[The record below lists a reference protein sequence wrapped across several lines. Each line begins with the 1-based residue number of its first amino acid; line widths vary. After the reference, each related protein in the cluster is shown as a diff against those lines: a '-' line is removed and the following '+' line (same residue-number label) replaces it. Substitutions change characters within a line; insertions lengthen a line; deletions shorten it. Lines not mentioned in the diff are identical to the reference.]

1 VKGHSGHR
9 GRTVAVGCGRP
20 MRRMLVAAGLVV
32 AGVAAAPAGAAV
44 PAIRVSPPRIISLT
58 SPFSGPCTV
67 ANANFTHGISVETS
81 VAVNP
86 RNPNHI
92 LVAWIQDGAS
102 TDIIM
107 ASRDG
112 GRSFSRILVPG
123 LSACTGGLTANVSD
137 PGVNFSSDG
146 KVAYFSAPQADLLSV
161 HPFKVRVGMAAT
173 RSLDGG
179 FSWSN
184 PFEIQPVTNDYWDKP
199 ELSVDLRRPRAAYY
213 VFDFRTG
220 ADYSTG
226 YSLISTTRNA
236 GLSWSKPRKLY
247 DPHQN
252 EVWPGTSTILSNRD
266 ASLVDAFVLI
276 KRNSAGGARLLA
288 MRSTDHGRTW
298 AKPITLGGAS
308 GTPVNDPVTQD
319 RLETYRM
326 FPTQTVAPNGDDY
339 VAWVQPGAT
348 NKSSRLAVAKSTN
361 GGRRWTVSG
370 IRVASQAALPGIAV
384 AGDGTVGLLY
394 YTFAA
399 SSHGGVWPGKVMLA
413 TSRDRGSHWT
423 SRQVAGPFNLLKA
436 GSTVRGCCTL
446 NDYVEMGRLPHGLV
460 AAYPMAKPQARH
472 DIDVFFTRIATSQ

>member
-1 VKGHSGHR
+1 VSGHHR
-9 GRTVAVGCGRP
+9 RRACAAASGVSRALRRT
-20 MRRMLVAAGLVV
+20 LVAAGVV
-32 AGVAAAPAGAAV
+32 LSVAAAPAGAVV

-67 ANANFTHGISVETS
+67 ANPNFTHGISVETS

-86 RNPNHI
+86 RDPNHI

-123 LSACTGGLTANVSD
+123 LSACTGGLTTNVSD
-137 PGVNFSSDG
+137 PGVAFSSDG
-146 KVAYFSAPQADLLSV
+146 RLAYFSAPQANLLSIN
-161 HPFKVRVGMAAT
+161 PFKVAVGIAVS
-173 RSLDGG
+173 RSVDGG

-184 PFEIQPVTNDYWDKP
+184 PLSVQPVTNDYWDKP
-199 ELSVDLRRPRAAYY
+199 ELSVDLLRPRAAYD
-213 VFDFRTG
+213 VFDHRTG
-220 ADYSTG
+220 ADNSTG
-226 YSLISTTRNA
+226 YSLISTTRNG
-236 GLSWSKPRKLY
+236 GLSWSKPRTLY

-252 EVWPGTSTILSNRD
+252 EVWPGTSTILSNPD
-266 ASLVDAFVLI
+266 GSLLDAFVLI
-276 KRNSAGGARLLA
+276 KQNSVGGARVLA

-298 AKPITLGGAS
+298 AKPITLGDAS
-308 GTPVNDPVTQD
+308 GTPVNDPVTQNT
-319 RLETYRM
+319 LTTYRM

-339 VAWVQPGAT
+339 IAWVQPGAT
-348 NKSSRLAVAKSTN
+348 NNSSRIAVAKSTN

-394 YTFAA
+394 YTFAT

-423 SRQVAGPFNLLKA
+423 SRQVAGPFNLLTA

-460 AAYPMAKPQARH
+460 AAFPMAKPQARH
-472 DIDVFFTRIATSQ
+472 AIDVFFTRITTS